1 MMMVYFR
8 ICIFPAPKLLKIARR
23 HTKKEEAGIPLN
35 PEQKPFYFDDT
46 PLISDHLATYYDFKI
61 IALKLRVRTL
71 K

>member
-46 PLISDHLATYYDFKI
+46 TAYI
-61 IALKLRVRTL
+61 
-71 K
+71 